1 MQQDHQT
8 AGRPRSGQ
16 RPSPPVDL
24 PRLSSGELLKGRN
37 LVLIDHGGETY
48 FLRMTRNN
56 RLILTK

>member
-1 MQQDHQT
+1 MQQLDRS
-8 AGRPRSGQ
+8 ARPEAARNPAA
-16 RPSPPVDL
+16 RPDL
-24 PRLSSGELLKGRN
+24 PRLRSRDLLKGSN